1 MVKMNIQRV
10 VRHLLFTDWQ
20 ARRAFSRD
28 TLKAVE
34 QAIASSEQLHS
45 GQIRFAVE
53 ASLEGLALL
62 RGQSARLRSL
72 EVFGQLGVW
81 DTEGNNGVL
90 IYVLLADRAV
100 EIVADR
106 GIHAIA
112 GAQTWSTICQAMELD
127 FSRSEFRSG
136 ALKGIAAVTET
147 LASHFP
153 PQGNR
158 DNELPDAPV
167 MLT

>member
-1 MVKMNIQRV
+1 MVKMNIQRI

-20 ARRAFSRD
+20 ARRAFSSD
-28 TLKAVE
+28 TLNAVE
-34 QAIASSEQLHS
+34 QAIASSEKRHC

-53 ASLEGLALL
+53 ASLEGLPLL
-62 RGQSARLRSL
+62 REQSARLRAL

-112 GAQTWSTICQAMELD
+112 GAQTWSTICQDMESD

-136 ALKGIAAVTET
+136 ALNGIAAVTEL

-153 PQGNR
+153 ARENQV
-158 DNELPDAPV
+158 NELPDAPV